1 MPKISTF
8 LNEDMVQNLKEIG
21 SESGKSISKITS
33 ELIEIGYN
41 IKYNKDIHEASLQD
55 RRKQEL
61 VDKHTEYLLRILTI
75 TKDMY
80 RCTRNENSQYE
91 EEDVSD
97 ALKTIKADIA
107 EEINQYLSKD
117 N

>member
-1 MPKISTF
+1 MPRVVTF
-8 LNEDMVQNLKEIG
+8 LDDETIQNLKEIG
-21 SESGKSISKITS
+21 DESGKSISKITS

-41 IKYNKDIHEASLQD
+41 IKYNKDIHVASLQD
-55 RRKQEL
+55 KRKQEL

-91 EEDVSD
+91 EEDTSG

-107 EEINQYLSKD
+107 EEIKQYLSKD
-117 N
+117 H

>member
-1 MPKISTF
+1 MPRIVTF
-8 LNEDMVQNLKEIG
+8 LNDETIQNLKEAG
-21 SESGKSISKITS
+21 DNSGKSISKIVA

-41 IKYNKDIHEASLQD
+41 IKYNKDIHVASLQD
-55 RRKQEL
+55 KKKQEL

-91 EEDVSD
+91 EDDASD
-97 ALKTIKADIA
+97 ALKTIKTDIA
-107 EEINQYLSKD
+107 KEIKQYLSKD